1 MFIEDLE
8 LDFSETLDA
17 DGEMELELDTR
28 QYLWIKKE
36 QAEQIIEH
44 LQRVFG
50 LKQEADRKKLIALLR
65 RTKTLLS
72 LINMN
77 GQLRSGESVSLYVAI
92 EKELENPGEQP

>member
-1 MFIEDLE
+1 MFIEDLD
-8 LDFSETLDA
+8 LDFSDTLDA
-17 DGEMELELDTR
+17 DGEMELDTGDE
-28 QYLWIKKE
+28 YLWIKKE

-50 LKQEADRKKLIALLR
+50 LKQEADRKKLIAILR